1 MVTAVF
7 DSPFIV
13 KVHKNKKCVLFTDKV
28 QDKKVK
34 ESIAS
39 QTSTYE
45 LDWNFIMK
53 KVSMNF
59 TTPIQNV
66 VSASLAKGKTVL
78 NLCPVFATWT
88 REITAPKAILDVVP
102 EKKERFKG
110 AHIIGWII
118 AIFALSL
125 FIGAVV
131 LGVWDGVKND
141 FGFPAF
147 FVRFLIMLY
156 GMEIYDILFFDWVL
170 LSHSNFFPHFYP
182 EVKDVVGPHLFG
194 YNKKTHIMHFIIYI
208 PICAVAAWICTIF

>member
-1 MVTAVF
+1 M
-7 DSPFIV
+7 FITIIATLMFMLAYFL
-13 KVHKNKKCVLFTDKV
+13 VLYGGVGFI
-28 QDKKVK
+28 QDKKFF
-34 ESIAS
+34 SS
-39 QTSTYE
+39 
-45 LDWNFIMK
+45 
-53 KVSMNF
+53 
-59 TTPIQNV
+59 
-66 VSASLAKGKTVL
+66 
-78 NLCPVFATWT
+78 
-88 REITAPKAILDVVP
+88 APKAILDVVP